1 MSNIVT
7 DKIIPDSG
15 SSNTLTVGG
24 TGDSVV
30 VLDSLNV
37 NSLQDAGGNNIF
49 VSNGSGT
56 ITSKNSGVSG
66 ALNLISTQTASN
78 SASVA
83 ITSGIDSTYDV
94 YMLKLINIHPDTD
107 NVDFNFNGSIDGGSN
122 YNVTKT
128 TTQFR
133 AYHNEDNSGTPAV
146 AYNSGGDLAQSTADQ
161 RFMGGAS
168 GGSSDEDST
177 TEITMH
183 LFGPSNT
190 TYVKQFYMD
199 AQGVKTG
206 PSASVQTSSTYF
218 TAGYFNTTSAINAL
232 IFRCG
237 SGNFDGTIKLYGIS
251 KS

>member
-15 SSNTLTVGG
+15 SENTLTVGG

-66 ALNLISTQTASN
+66 ALSLISTQTASG
-78 SASVA
+78 ASSVSF
-83 ITSGIDSTYDV
+83 TSGLDSTYDV
-94 YMLKLINIHPDTD
+94 YCFKFININPATD
-107 NVDFNFNGSIDGGSN
+107 NIKFTFNGSTDGGSN

-128 TTQFR
+128 TTAFSAQHEEGGGEYTTLTYM
-133 AYHNEDNSGTPAV
+133 AAEDIAQGTG
-146 AYNSGGDLAQSTADQ
+146 YQTLAWGIGNDAWQS
-161 RFMGGAS
+161 MGGELYLFAP
-168 GGSSDEDST
+168 SS
-177 TEITMH
+177 
-183 LFGPSNT
+183 T
-190 TYVKQFYMD
+190 TYVKHFYMR
-199 AQGVKTG
+199 G
-206 PSASVQTSSTYF
+206 PQTYYDPYF
-218 TAGYFNTTSAINAL
+218 VDNYFAGYFNTTSAINAMD
-232 IFRCG
+232 FKMS
-237 SGNFDGTIKLYGIS
+237 SGNMDGVVKLYGIS